1 MEQYLVQGVE
11 DTQKDKLYV
20 SIIDSLYEITDQLIA
35 DIKINEASDYVYDK
49 RRYYNSKGGAD
60 IRKIISSLIAEQ
72 DKYKLLKEAEV
83 ADSVMLDSIKIIENI
98 QEEIFGII
106 ASSLSFTDEDNKA
119 IKQLLNDKKFGVVT
133 SSLVVSAIT
142 ISVLYFYSEKKI
154 LTLFDTY
161 FSSDNEDIKQRALCG
176 ALLLSYIYRARVD
189 ISENIKRR
197 IDLFSDDENFK
208 NDVLQQFF
216 QFIRTLD
223 AEEKSNSLTRE
234 IVPKLFNLPPEIQ
247 KEIAAGNSSNRNIT
261 SIFKKNPHWEKML
274 GSSGVDKK
282 IKDMYELQCDGTDAM
297 LSLFSTLKHYTFF
310 NKITNW
316 LRPFNEECSDIYPL
330 VNKYNLFSHINHLL
344 TFLCNSDKY
353 SMALALLSN
362 IEQHNIEFDKDSL
375 NRDISEILN
384 CDADIFEHKSKN
396 ISVLYVQDLYRL
408 FKLSKFKLT
417 NIFDQHIDLSEIEV
431 LKPIFDNDDSLRL
444 LGEFYLENRYY
455 LIAQKYFM
463 QLIKRNLFDSVLY
476 QKLGFCK
483 QKIEDYEGAIEE
495 YVKADQI
502 SEDYWTYCS
511 LAQCYREM
519 GRISKAIECYK
530 DALKLEPDDTELDKY
545 IGDCLVE
552 RGKYEEALNNL

>member
-1 MEQYLVQGVE
+1 
-11 DTQKDKLYV
+11 
-20 SIIDSLYEITDQLIA
+20 
-35 DIKINEASDYVYDK
+35 
-49 RRYYNSKGGAD
+49 
-60 IRKIISSLIAEQ
+60 
-72 DKYKLLKEAEV
+72 
-83 ADSVMLDSIKIIENI
+83 
-98 QEEIFGII
+98 
-106 ASSLSFTDEDNKA
+106 
-119 IKQLLNDKKFGVVT
+119 
-133 SSLVVSAIT
+133 
-142 ISVLYFYSEKKI
+142 
-154 LTLFDTY
+154 
-161 FSSDNEDIKQRALCG
+161 
-176 ALLLSYIYRARVD
+176 
-189 ISENIKRR
+189 
-197 IDLFSDDENFK
+197 
-208 NDVLQQFF
+208 
-216 QFIRTLD
+216 
-223 AEEKSNSLTRE
+223 
-234 IVPKLFNLPPEIQ
+234 
-247 KEIAAGNSSNRNIT
+247 
-261 SIFKKNPHWEKML
+261 ML

-330 VNKYNLFSHINHLL
+330 VNKYNLFSYINHLL

-530 DALKLEPDDTELDKY
+530 DALKLEPDATELDQY

-552 RGKYEEALNNL
+552 RGKYEEALKHFYKVDYITGGSPILWQQISWCSLKLKKFEPAEKYYKKVISSKPNPVDYINMGHIYLAQKKIKKACEYYKKSIELNENNKDFFYTAFSNKYQTLLKLGVSKNDIAIIRDVFSQRKSQ